1 MKESLNWPRCC
12 QIFPT
17 LTPCG
22 NFNDFKFVLW
32 KRLICIYI
40 SSLHSSNLND
50 GGLRVLYY
58 SLISN
63 EHFRSLDIGD
73 CDLSD
78 ESVPIIKEIMLR
90 NEHSKGLAELIIS
103 YNPKITQIGWSQ
115 ILIAVAAAPDLKYFH
130 MDYNNL
136 DDNCGY
142 LIAAI
147 LTANHNLEVLDL
159 EHTGL
164 TDKTG
169 LV

>member
-1 MKESLNWPRCC
+1 MINVC
-12 QIFPT
+12 
-17 LTPCG
+17 
-22 NFNDFKFVLW
+22 N
-32 KRLICIYI
+32 

-58 SLISN
+58 SLIN
-63 EHFRSLDIGD
+63 NAHFRSLDIGD
-73 CDLSD
+73 CGLSD
-78 ESVPIIKEIMLR
+78 ESVPIVKEIILR
-90 NEHSKGLAELIIS
+90 KEHSKGLAELIIS
-103 YNPKITQIGWSQ
+103 YNPKITQTGWSQ
-115 ILIAVAAAPDLKYFH
+115 ILIAVAAAPDMKYFH
-130 MDYNNL
+130 MDYNHL

-164 TDKTG
+164 TDKTA